1 MGGPRHNAGMPE
13 QELPP
18 SASAGILSLRAFDY
32 DLPSALA
39 DLVDNSI
46 SAGAHKLEIST
57 RWDGEGSWIAVVD
70 DGRGMTDEVLLEA
83 MRLGSTSPTQVRQ
96 PHDLG
101 RFGLGLKTASIWACR
116 RLTVLSKVAGGKVC
130 VRTWDVDRVVAQNRW
145 LVGDSAEGEVASAFV
160 KALAAKES
168 GTVVLWQKMDTLYSG
183 GRREGVRTKESY
195 NRDLASAFRM
205 LGVTFHRFIEREA
218 DRVII
223 MAGGQPIV
231 AWNPTVSDP
240 APKASHKTLLAFNGE
255 TVKVST
261 YVMPYSK
268 NFASLTELLRAEGPL
283 GWNAHQGF
291 YVYRN
296 DRLIVSGG
304 WLGMFPSQDHYKLA
318 RVVVEIPNTLDI
330 DVGISVTKTSVR
342 LPEGLRADLEGEAKA
357 ARAGSV
363 EVYRNR
369 GRKVTTSTT
378 NTQFAMPWQLFEKDG
393 RFYYLLNK
401 KHPLYERA
409 RDSAGDA
416 NAFSSM
422 VSLIEQSL
430 PYADIAIRNGERPES
445 FPRPY
450 EDTEA
455 SERKK
460 ILKEVYAAY
469 LGATGSREKALE
481 MLSKTPP
488 FSNFEEISEL

>member
-1 MGGPRHNAGMPE
+1 MPE

-32 DLPSALA
+32 DLSSALA

-46 SAGAHKLEIST
+46 SAGARKVEIST
-57 RWDGEGSWIAVVD
+57 QWAEMDSWIAVVD
-70 DGRGMTDEVLLEA
+70 DGCGMTDKVLLEA
-83 MRLGSTSPTQVRQ
+83 MRLGSTSPSQVRQ

-116 RLTVLSKVAGGKVC
+116 RLTVLSKFAGGTVC
-130 VRTWDVDRVVAQNRW
+130 VRTWDVDRVVAENRW
-145 LVGDSAEGEVASAFV
+145 LVGDTAEGDVATSFA
-160 KALAAKES
+160 KSLAARES
-168 GTVVLWQKMDTLYSG
+168 GTVVLWQKMDTLNSG
-183 GRREGVRTKESY
+183 GRREGVRTRESY
-195 NRDLASAFRM
+195 NRDLASALRM
-205 LGVTFHRFIEREA
+205 LGVTFHRFIEKDKA
-218 DRVII
+218 PVVI
-223 MAGGQPIV
+223 MAGGQPV
-231 AWNPTVSDP
+231 VPWNPTVSDP
-240 APKASHKTLLAFNGE
+240 PPQQTSHKALLAFSGE

-268 NFASLTELLRAEGPL
+268 NFASSTELQRAEGPL

-296 DRLIVSGG
+296 DRLIVRGG

-330 DVGISVTKTSVR
+330 EVGISVTKTSVR

-369 GRKVTTSTT
+369 GRRVTAAPTKH
-378 NTQFAMPWQLFEKDG
+378 QFAMPWQPFEKDG

-416 NAFSSM
+416 NAFSLM

-460 ILKEVYAAY
+460 ILKEVYSAY
-469 LGATGSREKALE
+469 LGATGTREKALE
-481 MLSKTPP
+481 MISKTQP
-488 FSNFEEISEL
+488 FSTFEEISEL

>member
-1 MGGPRHNAGMPE
+1 MDGMPE

-46 SAGAHKLEIST
+46 SAGAHKVEIST
-57 RWDGEGSWIAVVD
+57 RWDGADSWIAVVD
-70 DGRGMTDEVLLEA
+70 DGRGMTDKVLLEA
-83 MRLGSTSPTQVRQ
+83 MRLGSTSPSQVRQ

-116 RLTVLSKVAGGKVC
+116 RLTVLSKFAGGKVC
-130 VRTWDVDRVVAQNRW
+130 VRTWDVDRVVAENRW
-145 LVGDSAEGEVASAFV
+145 LVGDTAEGEVASTFV

-183 GRREGVRTKESY
+183 GRKGELRTKESY

-205 LGVTFHRFIEREA
+205 LGVTFHRFIEK
-218 DRVII
+218 DKDPVV
-223 MAGGQPIV
+223 IV
-231 AWNPTVSDP
+231 AGVDKIVPWNPTVSEP
-240 APKASHKTLLAFNGE
+240 LPQSSHRTLLAFSGE

-268 NFASLTELLRAEGPL
+268 NFASSTELQRAEGPL

-296 DRLIVSGG
+296 DRLIVCGG
-304 WLGMFPSQDHYKLA
+304 WLGMFASQDHYKLA

-330 DVGISVTKTSVR
+330 EVGISVTKTSVR
-342 LPEGLRADLEGEAKA
+342 LPEGLRSDLEGEAKA
-357 ARAGSV
+357 ARAASV

-369 GRKVTTSTT
+369 GRKVTTTPT

-401 KHPLYERA
+401 RHPLYERA
-409 RDSAGDA
+409 RDSAEDS
-416 NAFSSM
+416 NAFSSL

-450 EDTEA
+450 EDTSVA
-455 SERKK
+455 ERKK
-460 ILKEVYAAY
+460 VLKEVYEAY
-469 LGATGSREKALE
+469 LAAFSSREKALE
-481 MLSKTPP
+481 MISKTPP
-488 FSNFEEISEL
+488 FSTFEEISQL

>member
-1 MGGPRHNAGMPE
+1 MPE

-46 SAGAHKLEIST
+46 SAGAKKVEIT
-57 RWDGEGSWIAVVD
+57 TQWAEQDSWIAVVD

-116 RLTVLSKVAGGKVC
+116 RLTVLSKVARGNVC

-145 LVGDSAEGEVASAFV
+145 LVGDTAEGEVATSFV

-183 GRREGVRTKESY
+183 GRRVGVRTKESY

-205 LGVTFHRFIEREA
+205 LGVTFHRFIENKDA
-218 DRVII
+218 PVVIK
-223 MAGGQPIV
+223 AGGQPV
-231 AWNPTVSDP
+231 VTWNPTVSDP
-240 APKASHKTLLAFNGE
+240 APQTSHKTLLAFNGE

-268 NFASLTELLRAEGPL
+268 NFASSTELQRAEGPL

-304 WLGMFPSQDHYKLA
+304 WLGMFTSQDHYKLA

-330 DVGISVTKTSVR
+330 EVGISVTKTSVR

-357 ARAGSV
+357 ARAASV

-378 NTQFAMPWQLFEKDG
+378 NTQFAMPWQLFENDV

-422 VSLIEQSL
+422 ISLIEQAL
-430 PYADIAIRNGERPES
+430 PYADIAIRNGVRPES
-445 FPRPY
+445 FPGPY
-450 EDTEA
+450 EDAGTA
-455 SERKK
+455 ERKK
-460 ILKEVYAAY
+460 VLKEVYAAY
-469 LGATGSREKALE
+469 LAAFGSRDKALE
-481 MLSKTPP
+481 MISKTPP
-488 FSNFEEISEL
+488 FSSFEEISQL